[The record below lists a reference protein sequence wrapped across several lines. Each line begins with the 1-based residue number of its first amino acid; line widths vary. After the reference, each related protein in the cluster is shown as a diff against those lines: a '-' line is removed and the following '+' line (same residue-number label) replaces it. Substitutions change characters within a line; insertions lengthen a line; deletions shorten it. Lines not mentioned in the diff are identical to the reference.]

1 MTDLTADQVADR
13 CRSTWLASGISANSA
28 DEMANELRS
37 HLEQATAAGKSLD
50 AVVGT
55 DTEAFAKEWAAEF
68 TGPQSAAVP
77 TEPTP
82 PTLPRTDSRA
92 GTAGLW
98 FGAIAIALMI
108 GAVAL
113 FAPKDDSLDQALWT
127 GVWFVAAAVLAVG
140 EMMTA
145 GFFLLPFAIGAAG
158 AALLALAGVGVPLQL
173 ITFAVI
179 SLVALYM
186 IQQFARKDNQGE
198 LISVGAARYAGAFAI
213 VTETVDRRAGNGF
226 VRLGTEYWRAT
237 SLTDDLIPEGVEVRV
252 IEVTGVRLVVEPRI
266 QQP

>member
-1 MTDLTADQVADR
+1 MTDMTADQVVDR
-13 CRSTWLASGISANSA
+13 CRSTWLTSGISANSA

-50 AVVGT
+50 VVVGA

-68 TGPQSAAVP
+68 TGPQPATDRP
-77 TEPTP
+77 EPTP

-92 GTAGLW
+92 GTTGLW
-98 FGAIAIALMI
+98 FGAIVIVLMI
-108 GAVAL
+108 AAVAL
-113 FAPKDDSLDQALWT
+113 FGPKDDSLDQALWT

-140 EMMTA
+140 EMVTA

-173 ITFAVI
+173 ISFAVV
-179 SLVALYM
+179 SLIALYL
-186 IQQFARKDNQGE
+186 IQRFARKDTQGE
-198 LISVGAARYAGAFAI
+198 LIKVGAARFAGSFAI
-213 VTETVDRRAGNGF
+213 VTETIDRRSGNGF
-226 VRLGTEYWRAT
+226 VRLGTESWRAT
-237 SLTDDLIPEGVEVRV
+237 SLTDELIPAGIEVRV

-266 QQP
+266 E

>member
-1 MTDLTADQVADR
+1 MTDLTADQVTDR
-13 CRSTWLASGISANSA
+13 CLSTWLTSGVSA
-28 DEMANELRS
+28 DSATEMANELRS

-50 AVVGT
+50 TVVGS

-68 TGPQSAAVP
+68 TGPLPAADRP
-77 TEPTP
+77 EPTP
-82 PTLPRTDSRA
+82 PSLPRTDSRA

-98 FGAIAIALMI
+98 FGAIVIIVMIA
-108 GAVAL
+108 AVAV

-145 GFFLLPFAIGAAG
+145 GFFLLPFAIGAAA
-158 AALLALAGVGVPLQL
+158 AALLALSGVGVAAQL
-173 ITFAVI
+173 ISFAVV
-179 SLVALYM
+179 SLTALYV
-186 IQQFARKDNQGE
+186 IQKFARADTQGE
-198 LISVGAARYAGAFAI
+198 LIAVGAARYAGALAI
-213 VTETVDRRAGNGF
+213 VTETIDRRAGNGF
-226 VRLGTEYWRAT
+226 VRLGTESWRAT

>member
-37 HLEQATAAGKSLD
+37 HLEQATAAGKTLD

-68 TGPQSAAVP
+68 TGPKPDTTAR
-77 TEPTP
+77 EPTP

-98 FGAIAIALMI
+98 FGAIVIVVMIA
-108 GAVAL
+108 AVAV
-113 FAPKDDSLDQALWT
+113 FAPKDESLDQALWT

-140 EMMTA
+140 EMLTA
-145 GFFLLPFAIGAAG
+145 GFFLLPFAIGAAA

-173 ITFAVI
+173 ISFAVV
-179 SLVALYM
+179 SLTALYM
-186 IQQFARKDNQGE
+186 IQQFARTDKQGE
-198 LISVGAARYAGAFAI
+198 LIAVGAARYAGALAI

-226 VRLGTEYWRAT
+226 VRLGTESWRAT
-237 SLTDDLIPEGVEVRV
+237 SLTDDLIPAGVEVRV
-252 IEVTGVRLVVEPRI
+252 IEVTGVRLVVEPRM
-266 QQP
+266 QKP